1 MKELLLF
8 CCLWYYNFHLS
19 HAQRTVSVG
28 QKNLKLIA
36 RDDIGDLS
44 SCTVKYI
51 NINIKMNMR

>member
-19 HAQRTVSVG
+19 HAQSPVKEGETV
-28 QKNLKLIA
+28 NLVA

-44 SCTVKYI
+44 SCTVK
-51 NINIKMNMR
+51 